1 MDTKDY
7 CFFTTRF
14 TRELQNLKKM
24 ADYSSRDTGNLNAFL
39 QGLGAEFSIYTYSM
53 LNAGVDKDSIRNLSE
68 DQLTNECGISNS
80 IHRLRILDSIKS
92 MCLMCYVNVSC
103 IDTCSPDTAVLSKSN

>member
-1 MDTKDY
+1 M
-7 CFFTTRF
+7 
-14 TRELQNLKKM
+14 QNLKKM

-39 QGLGAEFSIYTYSM
+39 QGIGAEFSIYTYSM

-68 DQLTNECGISNS
+68 DQLTNECGICNS

-92 MCLMCYVNVSC
+92 KCERLYICC
-103 IDTCSPDTAVLSKSN
+103 VLHLFCFTQKEMDSV

>member
-1 MDTKDY
+1 
-7 CFFTTRF
+7 
-14 TRELQNLKKM
+14 M
-24 ADYSSRDTGNLNAFL
+24 ADYSSRDTGNLNTFL
-39 QGLGAEFSIYTYSM
+39 QAIGAEFSIYTYSM

-92 MCLMCYVNVSC
+92 MCVRCHVNCVYVATVTETNE
-103 IDTCSPDTAVLSKSN
+103 AH